1 MRLIGIRFSDNDYGN
16 LFRGLLF
23 TLMAALEW
31 RATEPNREQLLQIIN
46 ENIYGMYFMWQHKY
60 RFDETPS
67 REEVETHLE
76 ITDNK
81 LYIDEQVD
89 QFFNEKGDWH
99 NSEFIYV
106 DLKTKELIYV

>member
-1 MRLIGIRFSDNDYGN
+1 MRLIGIRYGDNDYGN

-31 RATEPNREQLLQIIN
+31 RATEPSREQLLQIIN
-46 ENIYGMYFMWQHKY
+46 ENIYGMYLMWQHMG
-60 RFDETPS
+60 ENPPS

-89 QFFNEKGDWH
+89 QFFDEKGDWH

-106 DLKTKELIYV
+106 DLKTKKLIYV